1 MKPARTVEG
10 FHWDI
15 WLLMTLQ
22 NWIFDFGRPIAAVW
36 IFYTIYI
43 SQEIL
48 IGQFQIDYVR
58 LYYSIH
64 EIYDNTNSP
73 RNFS

>member
-1 MKPARTVEG
+1 MKPARSVEG

-58 LYYSIH
+58 LYYSIQ

-73 RNFS
+73 CNFS

>member
-36 IFYTIYI
+36 IFLYDLYFTGNFDWTI
-43 SQEIL
+43 S
-48 IGQFQIDYVR
+48 
-58 LYYSIH
+58 
-64 EIYDNTNSP
+64 N
-73 RNFS
+73 